1 MCPSELLCI
10 EESVFKL
17 LSNLDT
23 TKSAGSDGISSKMLK
38 CTSLSI
44 ADSLHKLFNLSISTG
59 ILPTDWRVGRITPI
73 PKGTNNSLPSG
84 YRPISVLPI
93 VSKLIECHIKEI
105 VEQFL
110 EAMHLYPPDSGDS

>member
-1 MCPSELLCI
+1 
-10 EESVFKL
+10 
-17 LSNLDT
+17 
-23 TKSAGSDGISSKMLK
+23 MLK

-59 ILPTDWRVGRITPI
+59 ILPTDWKVGRITPI

-84 YRPISVLPI
+84 YRPISMLPI
-93 VSKLIECHIKEI
+93 VSKLIKRHIKEI

-110 EAMHLYPPDSGDS
+110 RDNTPISARQWGFMTNRSTVSALIKIVDDWQRALDQD